1 MKDEKRKKIA
11 IFIDYTIRVPFFN
24 TIFSSF
30 KQYMFENLQD
40 EIDQEGDF
48 LLRDFWKEE
57 IKKKEV
63 ENFYMPLNPNEDD
76 YENKNFRK
84 YFYNEE
90 HFLKFIEDYSFAL
103 FAEGT
108 VPNSKDID
116 MINIAQKHLFDVVL
130 IDEYLSTRKK
140 LNTFFYLSKI
150 RVTPQSIVFLKEDEP
165 LDETEF
171 LAVWNPKKNKEQVNG
186 SNLGEFEN
194 WLKELEGVIKN

>member
-24 TIFSSF
+24 TIFSGF

-63 ENFYMPLNPNEDD
+63 EAFYMPLNPNEDD
-76 YENKNFRK
+76 YENKDFRK

-90 HFLKFIEDYSFAL
+90 HFFKFIEDYSFAL
-103 FAEGT
+103 FSDGT
-108 VPNSKDID
+108 VPNNKDVD

-150 RVTPQSIVFLKEDEP
+150 RVTPQSIVFLKEDEL

-171 LAVWNPKKNKEQVNG
+171 LAVWNPKKNKDQVNG
-186 SNLGEFEN
+186 PNLGEFEN